1 MGFAIMSYSKL
12 LLVKFEQSGVTVA
25 VSSGTDL
32 LEAARRAGVSIPST
46 CNGQRE
52 CGECRLVVSAGQ
64 VSPLTSEEID
74 ILNEE
79 ERNRGV
85 RLACC
90 TRIHSAVTITGYKP
104 SN

>member
-1 MGFAIMSYSKL
+1 MGYSKL
-12 LLVKFEQSGVTVA
+12 QLVKFEPSGITVA

-32 LEAARRAGVSIPST
+32 LEAARRAGIPLPST

-52 CGECRLVVSAGQ
+52 CGECRLIVSAGQ
-64 VSPLTSEEID
+64 VSPLTSEEIE

-90 TRIHSAVTITGYKP
+90 TRIQSAVTITGY
-104 SN
+104 